1 MKTKIV
7 EAAATIGFFDGV
19 HRGHQYLVE
28 QLRRLAAE
36 RNLLPM
42 VITFDR
48 HPRQVLHA
56 DWQPRLLST
65 LGEKE
70 ALLRQT
76 GIDRLEV
83 LPFDEELAALSAR
96 DFMRQVLREQLG
108 VRLLLTGYDNHFGHR
123 EKDSTEGF
131 ADYVR
136 YGQEQGIEVVCGL
149 PLIIDGTS
157 VSSSLVRRKLDEGL
171 VEEASRL
178 LGRPYDLS
186 GTVEHGEQEG
196 RRMGFPTANLHVTTL
211 EKLIPAG
218 GVYAVRVQM
227 AGDSRSWA
235 AMTNIG
241 QRPTFGEGHRQ
252 TIETHIFGFSGDLYG
267 RRITLSFVRRLR
279 DEQHFSS
286 PEALARQMAIDAEQ
300 CKIILSK

>member
-1 MKTKIV
+1 MKTKII

-28 QLRRLAAE
+28 QLRRLATE
-36 RNLLPM
+36 RNLLTM

-56 DWQPRLLST
+56 DWQPCLLST
-65 LGEKE
+65 LEEKE
-70 ALLRQT
+70 TLLHQT
-76 GIDRLEV
+76 GIDRLVV
-83 LPFDEELAALSAR
+83 LPFDAELAGFSAR

-123 EKDSTEGF
+123 EKGSTEGF
-131 ADYVR
+131 SDYER
-136 YGQEQGIEVVCGL
+136 YGRELDMEVVAGL
-149 PLIIDGTS
+149 PLVNEGTS
-157 VSSSLVRRKLDEGL
+157 VSSSLVRRKLDAGL
-171 VEEASRL
+171 VEEAALL
-178 LGRPYDLS
+178 LGRPYDLT

-196 RRMGFPTANLHVTTL
+196 RRMGFPTANLHVATL
-211 EKLIPAG
+211 GKLIPAG
-218 GVYAVRVQM
+218 GVYAVSVQM
-227 AGDSRSWA
+227 ADDGLSWP

-241 QRPTFGEGHRQ
+241 LRPTFGEGHRQ

-286 PEALARQMAIDAEQ
+286 PEALACQMAIDAEQ

>member
-1 MKTKIV
+1 MKTKNV

-36 RNLLPM
+36 RNLLST
-42 VITFDR
+42 VITFDC

-56 DWQPRLLST
+56 DWQPQLLST
-65 LGEKE
+65 LAEKQ

-83 LPFDEELAALSAR
+83 LHFDEEMAALSAR
-96 DFMRQVLREQLG
+96 DFMRLVLREQLG
-108 VRLLLTGYDNHFGHR
+108 VGLLLTGYDNHFGHR
-123 EKDSTEGF
+123 EQGCTEGF
-131 ADYVR
+131 GHYVG
-136 YGQEQGIEVVCGL
+136 YGRELGMEVVCGQ
-149 PLIIDGTS
+149 PLVLEGVS
-157 VSSSLVRRKLDEGL
+157 VSSSLVRSRLLEGR
-171 VEEASRL
+171 VEEAARFL
-178 LGRPYDLS
+178 DRPYEIS
-186 GTVEHGEQEG
+186 GLVEHGEQQG
-196 RRMGFPTANLHVTTL
+196 RRMGFPTANLHVATL

-218 GVYAVRVQM
+218 GVYAVRVRLDD
-227 AGDSRSWA
+227 DSRCWPG
-235 AMTNIG
+235 MTNIG
-241 QRPTFGEGHRQ
+241 LRPTFGEGHRQ
-252 TIETHIFGFSGDLYG
+252 TIETHLFGFTGDLYG
-267 RRITLSFVRRLR
+267 RCITLSFVRRLR

>member
-19 HRGHQYLVE
+19 HRGHQYLGE

-56 DWQPRLLST
+56 DWHPRLLST

-83 LPFDEELAALSAR
+83 LPFDKELAALSAR
-96 DFMRQVLREQLG
+96 DFMRQVLREQLD

-136 YGQEQGIEVVCGL
+136 YGQELGIEVVCGQ

-157 VSSSLVRRKLDEGL
+157 VSSSLVRQTLGEGR
-171 VEEASRL
+171 VEEAAHL
-178 LGRPYDLS
+178 LGRPYALS
-186 GTVEHGEQEG
+186 GTVEHGEQQG
-196 RRMGFPTANLHVTTL
+196 RRMGFPTANLHVATL

-218 GVYAVRVQM
+218 GVYAVRVRLDD
-227 AGDSRSWA
+227 DSRCWPG
-235 AMTNIG
+235 MTNIG
-241 QRPTFGEGHRQ
+241 LRPTFGEGHRQ
-252 TIETHIFGFSGDLYG
+252 TIETHLFGFTGDLYG
-267 RRITLSFVRRLR
+267 RCITLSFVRRLR